1 MGLGKALL
9 QFPGKHP
16 VATLGIGGTAAS
28 AATIPGPGDKL
39 EEEIM
44 KNYTGTPGGKYVYAE
59 LETVAKRKEY
69 LEKKAAPLYKEAG
82 QGGGFGQ
89 ELISGLGQGFGK
101 AIGQAGIDVV
111 RALVS
116 AAGNAMRTGT
126 SGLNAQQKMLVK
138 RIVNSDPMLKTY
150 DMMHEG
156 VLENAYTT
164 MVRTAPHVAEDANV
178 VTSFLREASQTGGT
192 ISYVTM
198 KHLAEAER
206 AFIEARSVARP
217 IF

>member
-1 MGLGKALL
+1 MSIGKTLL

-16 VATLGIGGTAAS
+16 IATLGIGGTAAA

-59 LETVAKRKEY
+59 LETVARRKEY
-69 LEKKAAPLYKEAG
+69 LEKKAAPLTKEGYDQYTFGG
-82 QGGGFGQ
+82 QMIG
-89 ELISGLGQGFGK
+89 GLGQGVGK
-101 AIGQAGIDVV
+101 AVGQAGIDII

-116 AAGNAMRTGT
+116 AAGNAMRMGQTGL
-126 SGLNAQQKMLVK
+126 SAQQKMLVK

-150 DMMHEG
+150 DSMHAG
-156 VLENAYTT
+156 VLDNAYTT
-164 MVRTAPHVAEDANV
+164 MVRTAPHVAEDPNV

-206 AFIEARSVARP
+206 AFMEARSAARP